1 MIDYLLGLLIRWPS
15 LWRAVG
21 SGLATTAIAMIAL
34 GLRLGRRLDRVEQAS
49 SRVGV
54 AVDIHLGKLLPSWLS
69 LVIPE
74 TTAGFATWFAIGFFG
89 VVLAITAKRI
99 KKLYY

>member
-1 MIDYLLGLLIRWPS
+1 MIG
-15 LWRAVG
+15 
-21 SGLATTAIAMIAL
+21 L
-34 GLRLGRRLDRVEQAS
+34 GLRLGRRLDRVEHAT

-54 AVDIHLGKLLPSWLS
+54 AVDAQLEKILPLWLS
-69 LVIPE
+69 PFIPE
-74 TTAGFATWFAIGFFG
+74 TTAGFATWFAIGLFG

>member
-15 LWRAVG
+15 VWRAVG
-21 SGLATTAIAMIAL
+21 SGLTAAALAMIAL
-34 GLRLGRRLDRVEQAS
+34 GFRLGRRFDRVEQAA

-54 AVDIHLGKLLPSWLS
+54 AVDAQLEKILPWWLS
-69 LVIPE
+69 PFIPE
-74 TTAGFATWFAIGFFG
+74 TTTGFATWFAIGLIG
-89 VVLAITAKRI
+89 AMLAITAKRI